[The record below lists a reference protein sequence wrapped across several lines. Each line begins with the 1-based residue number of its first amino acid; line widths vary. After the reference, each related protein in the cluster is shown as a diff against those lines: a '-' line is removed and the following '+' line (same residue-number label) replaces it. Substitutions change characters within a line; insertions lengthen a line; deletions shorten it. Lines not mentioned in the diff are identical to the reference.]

1 MKTIGI
7 EAFLRW
13 VYREEL
19 PKAEAPGTGAA
30 LIAETFGG
38 GWDAVSR
45 QGELM
50 TECVSDGRV
59 NSYGVVPL
67 PAWYGEPPHP
77 DAYAAHKAIS
87 ELGKMDFGV
96 PADWAP
102 LAGLGL
108 SPEEEQDAVRRAMP
122 RIASASADGTW
133 CLRFK
138 PAELIRRHAILGDTP
153 CWEAEVP
160 KARFVSANGKPL
172 WFRMVEITNHLGRV
186 EQREM
191 DGRNPRTRRPYADA
205 YRKTILTPDPAQ
217 AAIER
222 AEYEVWHAALGLL
235 VEILNEPG
243 ALLSHQLGAPLTP
256 ARPWEVR
263 VLENSC

>member
-19 PKAEAPGTGAA
+19 PKAEAAGTGSM
-30 LIAETFGG
+30 LISDMFGG

-77 DAYAAHKAIS
+77 DAHAAHRAINDLS
-87 ELGKMDFGV
+87 KMDFDV
-96 PADWAP
+96 PDGWAK
-102 LAGLGL
+102 LVGLGL
-108 SPEEEQDAVRRAMP
+108 SEDEADDAVRRAMP
-122 RIASASADGTW
+122 RIASAKAEGGW
-133 CLRFK
+133 QLRFK
-138 PAELIRRHAILGDTP
+138 PAELIRRHAILGDAP
-153 CWEAEVP
+153 CWQSDKP
-160 KARFVSANGKPL
+160 KARFVTMRGMPA
-172 WFRMVEITNHLGRV
+172 WFRMIEVTNALGRF
-186 EQREM
+186 EQREV
-191 DGRNPRTRRPYADA
+191 DGFNPRSRRPYADA
-205 YRKTILTPDPAQ
+205 YRKTILDPDPAQ

-222 AEYEVWHAALGLL
+222 AEYEVWHAAMCLL

-243 ALLSHQLGAPLTP
+243 VLQSHRLGAPLAP
-256 ARPWEVR
+256 AHPWLAVA
-263 VLENSC
+263 LEETA